1 MAEQDQLKHWQGL
14 KQQAINGEMTMEEG
28 VGEALAHECETLLDS
43 LRRRRREA
51 ESLGFLSG
59 YGGLPSALDMKKK
72 FETVAAVEA
81 VDRLN
86 DLITIAE
93 LMRDTYLAA
102 IGRLTETDQKT
113 SQTLGTTGL

>member
-1 MAEQDQLKHWQGL
+1 MAEQDQLKHWQGM
-14 KQQAINGEMTMEEG
+14 KQQAIHGEMTMEEG
-28 VGEALAHECETLLDS
+28 VGEALASECQTLLDNLHRR
-43 LRRRRREA
+43 LRQA

-86 DLITIAE
+86 DLIAIAE

-102 IGRLTETDQKT
+102 IGKLTETDQQT
-113 SQTLGTTGL
+113 SQVLGNAGV